1 MKEKDATNKKTKTKH
16 THGHAHVRA
25 HTHTQTHT
33 LRRNLWIAWGV
44 FPQKEREN
52 YSQLGVLFVGSLVIC
67 QDQRFDVEILQQPF
81 NI

>member
-1 MKEKDATNKKTKTKH
+1 MDTHVCEH
-16 THGHAHVRA
+16 TQI
-25 HTHTQTHT
+25 HTQTHT

-44 FPQKEREN
+44 FPQKGREN
-52 YSQLGVLFVGSLVIC
+52 YSQHGVLFVGSLVIC